1 MRSAQNDLKICE
13 RIGERLE
20 EAGDSRGVMAED
32 AELIAVAREALPWW
46 IQRAQELEQE
56 NQRMK
61 DRLSRLT
68 METE

>member
-13 RIGERLE
+13 KIGERLE
-20 EAGDSRGVMAED
+20 GTGDSRGVMAED
-32 AELIAVAREALPWW
+32 AELIAVAREALSWW

-56 NQRMK
+56 NQGMR